1 MKMMILA
8 ALAALSLG
16 LGVANAAISNQDA
29 GSQQGDRF
37 NFTRGGG
44 G

>member
-1 MKMMILA
+1 MKMIFLA

-16 LGVANAAISNQDA
+16 LGAANAQSYSHSAA
-29 GSQQGDRF
+29 PQQT
-37 NFTRGGG
+37 NPMEGGG